1 LIILKILMK
10 LLILLTKPMK
20 LFLRFYLGDIQRSL
34 NEQWCTV
41 TFEQVERYEN
51 IQKIFDSI
59 RRKLISF

>member
-1 LIILKILMK
+1 MK

-20 LFLRFYLGDIQRSL
+20 LFLLFYLGGIRRSL

-41 TFEQVERYEN
+41 TFEQAESYEN
-51 IQKIFDSI
+51 IQKIFDSR